1 MNVCPAA
8 GLVDVVELV
17 ELVLTELEV
26 ELVDVV
32 ELVELVL
39 TELEVELVEVEDVVD
54 VRVGGVVTK

>member
-1 MNVCPAA
+1 MNVFPAA

-17 ELVLTELEV
+17 ELVLTELE
-26 ELVDVV
+26 V

-54 VRVGGVVTK
+54 VREGGVVTK